1 MDAGADLGL
10 LMTSSLSMTTGL
22 LYLTREK
29 VVPPV
34 WSSAMMSR
42 SCHACHD
49 LVTPSSQ
56 LPSVKNQPPPT
67 TEEALGNCVK
77 WSPIDKTSPLFL
89 FPMFFPIQ
97 VAVPGAGLGWA
108 RRGGNLCW
116 LYWPL
121 IVHNSIAAYHKHY
134 YLDI

>member
-22 LYLTREK
+22 LYLTSEK

-49 LVTPSSQ
+49 PVTPSSQ
-56 LPSVKNQPPPT
+56 LPSVKNQPLPT
-67 TEEALGNCVK
+67 TEEALSNCVK

-97 VAVPGAGLGWA
+97 VAGCWAGLGAA
-108 RRGGNLCW
+108 RRESL
-116 LYWPL
+116 LALLATDSPQ
-121 IVHNSIAAYHKHY
+121 
-134 YLDI
+134 